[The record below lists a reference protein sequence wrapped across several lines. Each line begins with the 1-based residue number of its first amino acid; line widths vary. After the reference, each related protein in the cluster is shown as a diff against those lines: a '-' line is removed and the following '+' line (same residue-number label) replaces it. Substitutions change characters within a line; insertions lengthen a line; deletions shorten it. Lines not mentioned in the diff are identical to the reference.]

1 MTQKTKIQQEALSGS
16 PQPNFT
22 SFTPAPIISKRN
34 PTTSDTGYN
43 LGQVWVN
50 KSSGTLFQLASVSAG
65 SATWVNVAGG
75 GGGSLSQLTPDS
87 GGAVVAVGGNINVGG
102 IGGNFT
108 RNAGAGSLSID
119 NKRWTTQFVVDANA
133 APGSDAEY
141 TTITAAVAAAGAA
154 GGGQVF
160 VRTGTYTENVTLP
173 TGVGLLSYPS
183 IPNVFGA
190 QVGTLIDG
198 TLTVSA
204 SGENYVSGLA
214 LTNSSGGPVLD
225 FPGTNTL
232 LLFMSYCTIFGG
244 SVAAISCSNPNGN
257 FLLDHLLVLA
267 PTSDFINC
275 TAGGPQF
282 SNCQFPG
289 LGGTAGLIFNG
300 ATASFDFGTSQIEGN
315 FTLSNGSSGRLR
327 NVSARSLTL
336 SNNSNVE
343 CQFCDLNP
351 NGAASCI
358 VLNDTSQCNFSQGIL
373 NSSGAPTATI
383 AAAARLTIDQSSVG
397 SSGTPFA
404 ISGTGSL
411 NYGILEFTNG
421 TTDLDPGLSTNLFVV
436 RPYSTSGNS
445 FSAQRGL
452 CSFDSTSFGVDTNG
466 FVTLGGAIPNSFGTD
481 SGTAIPIAGVINI
494 LAGVSTKNCGSS
506 VEFTGTGS
514 DIELQV
520 SDAFNNV
527 IVGKGSG
534 NSSLTGASNVAF
546 GVSAMTALT
555 SGTENSA
562 FGSGTLAAL
571 INGNGNCAFGT
582 DTLGVLVS
590 GGGNM
595 SIGSGTLSNL
605 TGGAFNVAIG
615 FGAGINYTTTESS
628 NILLLNEGVNA
639 ESNTIRIGIQ
649 GTGSTQ
655 QDRCFIAGINTA
667 SNNASA
673 PVVVVDSSTG
683 QLTKAAGIQTAPID
697 SSTATTAFGASLT
710 TGTPMQNTLG
720 YDILVNVSGMAI
732 VGAPGTVVLGVGPT
746 SPPSTNDVTPTLA
759 GTGLVS
765 FGAVVPNNY
774 YVLVDV
780 TGGVTIP
787 AVVTQVCPI

>member
-1 MTQKTKIQQEALSGS
+1 MTQKTKVQQEALSGS

-22 SFTPAPIISKRN
+22 SFTPAPIISKRD
-34 PTTSDTGYN
+34 PTTADTGYS

-50 KSSGTLFQLASVSAG
+50 KASNTLFQLAGVSAG

-75 GGGSLSQLTPDS
+75 GGGSLNQLTPNS
-87 GGAVVAVGGNINVGG
+87 GGAVAAVAGNINVGG

-141 TTITAAVAAAGAA
+141 TTVQAAVTAAAGA
-154 GGGQVF
+154 GGGTVF
-160 VRTGTYTENVTLP
+160 VRDGTYTENVTLP
-173 TGVGLLSYPS
+173 AGVTLSSYLSAPA
-183 IPNVFGA
+183 VFGA
-190 QVGTLIDG
+190 GVGAIIDG
-198 TLTVSA
+198 TLT
-204 SGENYVSGLA
+204 Y
-214 LTNSSGGPVLD
+214 TSGGESTIFGISLINSGAAPVLS
-225 FPGTNTL
+225 FTGAGSGI
-232 LLFMSYCTIFGG
+232 LFVQSCLISGG
-244 SVAAISCSNPNGN
+244 SVAAIESSNANNMVIFFNSIVLSSASVMINNTGGSINFNSCLLPNQSG
-257 FLLDHLLVLA
+257 
-267 PTSDFINC
+267 PTSILIDGASSGVKFSGCQIGASVVASNGGGAQLNSCEAQDFTISETSGVRIQFCEIDANN
-275 TAGGPQF
+275 TAF
-282 SNCQFPG
+282 T
-289 LGGTAGLIFNG
+289 LTGTAELQVDQSVIG
-300 ATASFDFGTSQIEGN
+300 AGSTPAISIGTGCNVQVDQSQIKV
-315 FTLSNGSSGRLR
+315 NGMG
-327 NVSARSLTL
+327 
-336 SNNSNVE
+336 
-343 CQFCDLNP
+343 
-351 NGAASCI
+351 
-358 VLNDTSQCNFSQGIL
+358 
-373 NSSGAPTATI
+373 
-383 AAAARLTIDQSSVG
+383 
-397 SSGTPFA
+397 FA
-404 ISGTGSL
+404 VAGTGSF
-411 NYGILEFTNG
+411 NYGVIEFTNG
-421 TTDLDPGLSTNLFVV
+421 SNTIDPGLSSNLFTV
-436 RPYSTSGNS
+436 RPFSSSGNS

-481 SGTAIPIAGVINI
+481 SGTAIPIGGVINI
-494 LAGVSTKNCGSS
+494 LAGVSTKNCGST

-527 IVGKGSG
+527 IIGKGAG
-534 NSSLTGASNVAF
+534 NSALTGASNVAF
-546 GVSAMTALT
+546 GVAAMTALT
-555 SGTENSA
+555 SGTENSG

-571 INGNGNCAFGT
+571 VTGNGNCAFGT
-582 DTLGVLVS
+582 DSLSVLAS

-595 SIGSGTLSNL
+595 SIGSGTLANM

-655 QDRCFIAGINTA
+655 QDRCFVAGINTA
-667 SNNASA
+667 ANNASA
-673 PVVVVDSSTG
+673 PVVVVDPSTG
-683 QLTKAAGIQTAPID
+683 QLTKAAGIQTAPTD
-697 SSTATTAFGASLT
+697 SSTATTAFGATLT
-710 TGTPMQNTLG
+710 TGTPVQNTLG
-720 YDILVNVSGMAI
+720 YDIYLNVSGMAL

-787 AVVTQVCPI
+787 TVVTQVCPI